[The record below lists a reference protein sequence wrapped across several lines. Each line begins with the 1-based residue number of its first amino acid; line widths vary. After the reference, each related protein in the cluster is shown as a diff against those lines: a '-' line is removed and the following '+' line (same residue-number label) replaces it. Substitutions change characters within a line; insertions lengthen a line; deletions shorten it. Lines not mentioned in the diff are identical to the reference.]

1 MNIALILLG
10 ILLFGLLSIIG
21 LLMIHNSKLENQN
34 FELQKNLSEIKKEL
48 DCIFDLYGRPE

>member
-1 MNIALILLG
+1 MDITLILLG

-21 LLMIHNSKLENQN
+21 LLMVHNSKLENQN
-34 FELQKNLSEIKKEL
+34 YELRRNLSEVKKEL

>member
-1 MNIALILLG
+1 MDITLILLG

-21 LLMIHNSKLENQN
+21 LLMVHNSKLENQN
-34 FELQKNLSEIKKEL
+34 HELQRNLSEVKKEL